1 MSMIVVIALIAD
13 TCADTGSVVGV
24 SFHGGVVGAV
34 VNCALATR
42 TALDTIVGAL
52 LLEALKSANE
62 LLPVIRLSP
71 IKLPDKSA
79 DISVIP
85 IRLFL

>member
-1 MSMIVVIALIAD
+1 
-13 TCADTGSVVGV
+13 
-24 SFHGGVVGAV
+24 
-34 VNCALATR
+34 LATR
-42 TALDTIVGAL
+42 TALDSIVGAL